1 MRKSIIAGL
10 TLSAALAVSAGLAQ
24 AAHDTDKDGAPRA
37 GRAHAHKQV
46 RHIAE
51 TPVPPPVTQFRI
63 PAHPVIRDCVHVMF
77 PQCGRGYDGLNDGQF
92 NRPY

>member
-10 TLSAALAVSAGLAQ
+10 ALAAALALSAGLAQ
-24 AAHDTDKDGAPRA
+24 AAQDKDGAPPAAR
-37 GRAHAHKQV
+37 GHAPKHV
-46 RHIAE
+46 RQAAD
-51 TPVPPPVTQFRI
+51 TPPVVAPFRI
-63 PAHPVIRDCVHVMF
+63 PAHPVVRDCVHVMF